1 MNGKLSKLIRKYC
14 KKNDIIDM
22 RDFSTSNK
30 KSIIK
35 MNPIKYIKQQINKE
49 RLSKKERLQFINK
62 IKASI

>member
-1 MNGKLSKLIRKYC
+1 
-14 KKNDIIDM
+14 M